1 METSLLIGGF
11 GGQGVQ
17 TLGKLI
23 AYAANE
29 DEKNV
34 TFSPAYGGEMR
45 GGTSNCTVVVSDR
58 YISSPNKQHCDL
70 ITAMNADSFR
80 TFEKQVKPGG
90 LLIVNDSLVDEQS
103 TRTDI
108 RVVRAPFSEEAAKL
122 GSEKVLNVVVM
133 GFLVAYTGIV
143 SMQAAERVVLQKL
156 GKKEQFR
163 VLNAQ
168 AFQAGAE
175 LAQKALEAQA

>member
-1 METSLLIGGF
+1 MEKSLLIGGF

-70 ITAMNADSFR
+70 IAAMNADSFR

-90 LLIVNDSLVDEQS
+90 LLIVNASLVDEQS
-103 TRTDI
+103 TRKDI
-108 RVVRAPFSEEAAKL
+108 RVVRAPFSEEAARL
-122 GSEKVLNVVVM
+122 GSEKVLNVIVM
-133 GFLVAYTGIV
+133 GFLVQYTGIV
-143 SMQAAERVVLQKL
+143 SMHASEQVIVQKL

-163 VLNAQ
+163 ALNER
-168 AFQAGAE
+168 AFRAGTE
-175 LAQKALEAQA
+175 LAKRAMEAQA